1 MKNGSLTRLLIAKIL
16 EKIKTSNIGLDVCF
30 DEYFKQHRL
39 TKPDKNLIYNVVM
52 STIRHINI
60 LDQIFIHYSNK
71 KIFKK
76 DLSYYLII
84 SAITQ
89 ICFLN
94 FKSYAVINSTC
105 DAYKKNKKKS
115 VDFINGLLRNID
127 RNKNLIVKKNWNK
140 SLHPGW
146 FKKNIKNLS
155 SNKKKAFYK
164 SIMKQPTIHIQFKNS
179 NDIMFIKNK
188 KIMTSKNSLT
198 LKENIDIKNLPGYR
212 EGKWWV
218 QDYAATLPVKLM
230 GNVKNKNVLDMC
242 AAPGGKTFQ
251 LLNLKAEV
259 TAYDISTKRIEIMK
273 INLKRLN
280 YNMDIINENV
290 LNITNKNKYDFILID
305 APCSA
310 IGTIKRNPE
319 ILFRNR
325 QPNLKLLNELQYN
338 LLLKAAD
345 LIKNNGKIIYT
356 VCSIFDIEGKKQ
368 IEEFLK
374 KNKNFYID
382 QINSS
387 EINNIKSL
395 ITKRG
400 FIKTYPYSLPNIG
413 GIDGFFIARIYKKL

>member
-1 MKNGSLTRLLIAKIL
+1 
-16 EKIKTSNIGLDVCF
+16 
-30 DEYFKQHRL
+30 
-39 TKPDKNLIYNVVM
+39 
-52 STIRHINI
+52 
-60 LDQIFIHYSNK
+60 
-71 KIFKK
+71 
-76 DLSYYLII
+76 
-84 SAITQ
+84 
-89 ICFLN
+89 
-94 FKSYAVINSTC
+94 
-105 DAYKKNKKKS
+105 
-115 VDFINGLLRNID
+115 
-127 RNKNLIVKKNWNK
+127 
-140 SLHPGW
+140 
-146 FKKNIKNLS
+146 
-155 SNKKKAFYK
+155 
-164 SIMKQPTIHIQFKNS
+164 MKQPTIHIQFKNS

-230 GNVKNKNVLDMC
+230 GNVKNKSVLDMC

-259 TAYDISTKRIEIMK
+259 TAYDSSKKRIDIMK

-338 LLLKAAD
+338 LLIKAAD

-400 FIKTYPYSLPNIG
+400 CIKTYPYSLPNIG